1 MMLPEE
7 GHLLRIFIGESDRH
21 EGRLLHEWI
30 VTKAREEGLAGATAI
45 RAMMGFGAHSR
56 LHTFKMNACHRAC
69 PSSSRLS
76 TRARSLKNS

>member
-1 MMLPEE
+1 
-7 GHLLRIFIGESDRH
+7 
-21 EGRLLHEWI
+21 
-30 VTKAREEGLAGATAI
+30 
-45 RAMMGFGAHSR
+45 MMGFGAHSR